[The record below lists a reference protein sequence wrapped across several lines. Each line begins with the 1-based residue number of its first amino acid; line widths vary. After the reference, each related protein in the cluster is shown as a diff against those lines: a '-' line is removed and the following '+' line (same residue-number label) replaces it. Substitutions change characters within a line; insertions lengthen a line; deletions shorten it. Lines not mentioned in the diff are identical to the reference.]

1 MTRIVT
7 DSTASLPA
15 GMAQELGIEVIPLH
29 VVIDGQTYLEGVDC
43 SPEQIAAALGRGAQ
57 VSTSQPNLE
66 QFAQVY
72 ARLAQEGAQEIV
84 SVHLSG
90 ALSGTVATAQAAAT
104 DARVKVHVVDSRSAA
119 MGLGFAV
126 LAAAR
131 RAAQPQH
138 DSEPESGH
146 SGARIAAVAEQA
158 AHATRAVFMVDSIE
172 HLRRGGRLGRAAS
185 AVGTLLGLRP
195 LLTLD
200 DGEIVVLQKIRTRHL
215 AQERLLELARTE
227 AAMRSVPQIAIH
239 HDGHAQDAEELAGA
253 VAQATGAEVL
263 VSPVSAVLGAHA
275 GPGLLAIVVGGAI

>member
-15 GMAQELGIEVIPLH
+15 GMAQELGIEVVPLH
-29 VVIDGQTYLEGVDC
+29 VVIDGRTYLEGIDC

-57 VSTSQPNLE
+57 VSTSQPTPE

-84 SVHLSG
+84 SIHLSG
-90 ALSGTVATAQAAAT
+90 ALSGTVATAQ
-104 DARVKVHVVDSRSAA
+104 SAA

-138 DSEPESGH
+138 DSESESGH

-215 AQERLLELARTE
+215 AQDRLLELARAE
-227 AAMRSVPQIAIH
+227 AAIRSVPQIAIH